1 MTNERI
7 TYTAALPDGTT
18 DTRTS
23 PTMEYTH
30 AVIGLHPQHGWMAS
44 SWHTSEANAAKNVN
58 SKYTSC
64 TQRQVVRVTGEPATK
79 KGQAAKAARIAEI
92 EAETDRNALAKIIDQ
107 GKVWERVA
115 ARLRVEELLEPA
127 PTFRCAEHGIDLPEP
142 TGCPTCQAEQDGE
155 ITAEPFEVDHTYGVV
170 PGEQSVRDE
179 ETIVVDD
186 APDLA
191 AYADQAAAEIDAH
204 NARVRQ
210 MVLQDD
216 DAYVARSTA
225 LPAWLHRLIGDAIAE
240 ECRRFP
246 HDAPTVPDVMGTLLQ
261 LHTGEPEA
269 LDEWINRIEA
279 RLGDLVMPA
288 SHFSDQDEAKAIDA
302 ARSETV
308 RKLAEHDAADPT
320 GSIAFFG
327 SVDAA
332 GNYYPPEVPEWQEP
346 DHAEHAAV
354 DAAVREEQEAEA
366 AAEAKAERIEAEAR
380 RALQRYEVLVQYGI
394 PTVEAADFVLRD
406 TSPEV
411 DQAVIA
417 LSDSWEYE
425 PATNAAIVAELL
437 GSSVDAET
445 AAMVDAVPA
454 SISVALEFDV
464 EALAASVEAQQALSA
479 RSHQENLEAEEAI
492 ERFDQAQADLALMA
506 AQDEWEDAEEDRLA
520 AERRRAAYPDT
531 IDQGMAALPLRS
543 DRPSTAS

>member
-269 LDEWINRIEA
+269 LDEWIDRIEA

-288 SHFSDQDEAKAIDA
+288 GHVSDQDDAAAEDA
-302 ARSETV
+302 ARSQVV
-308 RKLAEHDAADPT
+308 RKLAEHDAADW
-320 GSIAFFG
+320 SQI
-327 SVDAA
+327 DAA
-332 GNYYPPEVPEWQEP
+332 RSLP
-346 DHAEHAAV
+346 AEIRKLAE
-354 DAAVREEQEAEA
+354 REAEA
-366 AAEAKAERIEAEAR
+366 AREAVEQVQRGEIDAEAR

-454 SISVALEFDV
+454 SISVVLEFDV
-464 EALAASVEAQQALSA
+464 DALVADVEARQAAGSDA
-479 RSHQENLEAEEAI
+479 
-492 ERFDQAQADLALMA
+492 ALFA
-506 AQDEWEDAEEDRLA
+506 AQDAWEDAEEDRQAEERYRAAMAKAGQAALDA
-520 AERRRAAYPDT
+520 GIPSAIAERYPLT
-531 IDQGMAALPLRS
+531 
-543 DRPSTAS
+543 